1 MAINAAL
8 HAIRG
13 GLDIPLAEGLA
24 REAELFGQLCATP
37 EKQAEAV
44 ALRFTAAEIEALR
57 RAAGEKPVGTYCREL
72 VLRHLA
78 RARRR

>member
-1 MAINAAL
+1 VIVARDPTAINAAL

-37 EKQAEAV
+37 EKQEA
-44 ALRFTAAEIEALR
+44 I
-57 RAAGEKPVGTYCREL
+57 RAFLDKRQAKPAGTKG
-72 VLRHLA
+72 
-78 RARRR
+78 